1 MPKSSRT
8 YTWTFSKTGGVEQ
21 VVLRKGDDIAHLAE
35 LDQKLW
41 AALSMPVTD
50 SGMSRILSWLDD
62 DKDGKI
68 RIPDILRTV
77 ERLKTELSDLNVLF
91 DKNDLLEARM
101 LADPILLGS
110 ALETMKWGGSEK
122 YLSFEAV
129 GKAKTAFSA
138 MPFNGDGVVTPASAE
153 DQGTKD
159 AIAAII
165 AAGYSVSDAS
175 GESGLDLETL
185 EKFVTDAHA
194 WLAWSKDSDRGGVS
208 DCPDARAA
216 AKLFTQ
222 IRDPLDD
229 YFRRCDILAMAG
241 NDSAMGELQALFSS
255 ALTFD
260 MQEGSEELAR
270 LPIALPRNDGD
281 LLLNS
286 PLHPFLGPKLR
297 AFFGLALSDNP
308 TSASLTRTDWEAMRA
323 SYDTYSAWLLKMPVT
338 GASSLGS
345 EALTTLSS
353 SETFDSVHKLV
364 EADLAFADRLDRFN
378 RLETLLALK
387 KDFLKVL
394 GNFVNFDEFYGKKAG
409 IFQTGHLFI
418 DGRELELCLDV
429 RNPGAHGTMAGLSSM
444 YLLYCDLVRKDG
456 SKKAI
461 VAALTAG
468 DADNIFVGRNGIFYD
483 NEGRDWDAVI
493 TKLVVQPISI
503 REAFFSPYK
512 WFVRTLE
519 EYAMKRAANAE
530 AANLDKV
537 KSVAKSTAETGKAG
551 APADALPVTVP
562 KKVDVGT
569 VAAIGVALGSV
580 GAMVTSILGMFFGMG
595 LWMPLGLI
603 GVILLISGPS
613 MILAWMKLRRRN
625 LGPLLNAEGWAI
637 NGRLKINLPF
647 GTALGHV
654 ALVPI
659 GSARLIR
666 DPFAEKKH
674 GWIFWV
680 ILAVLA
686 AVAIA
691 WATGWLGKVFGY

>member
-1 MPKSSRT
+1 MTRSSSA
-8 YTWTFSKTGGVEQ
+8 YTWTFSRTGGVEQ
-21 VVLRKGDDIAHLAE
+21 VVLRKGDDIARLAE

-41 AALSMPVTD
+41 AALSIPAANP
-50 SGMSRILSWLDD
+50 GLARILDWLDD

-68 RIPDILRTV
+68 RILDILRAV
-77 ERLKTELSDLNVLF
+77 ERLKSELVDLNVLF

-101 LADPILLGS
+101 LSDPILLDS
-110 ALETMKWGGSEK
+110 ARETMKWGGSEK
-122 YLSFEAV
+122 YLSLDAV
-129 GKAKTAFSA
+129 ENAKAAFSA

-159 AIAAII
+159 AIASILAS
-165 AAGYSVSDAS
+165 GYSVPDAS

-185 EKFVTDAHA
+185 EKFVTEAKA
-194 WLAWSKDSDRGGVS
+194 WLAWSSESGHGGVA
-208 DCPDARAA
+208 DCPEARAA
-216 AKLFTQ
+216 ASLFTR

-241 NDSAMGELQALFSS
+241 KDSAMGELQALFSS
-255 ALTFD
+255 ALSHD
-260 MQEGSEELAR
+260 LREDSEELAR
-270 LPIALPRNDGD
+270 LPIALPRAEGD
-281 LLLNS
+281 LQLDS
-286 PLHPFLGPKLR
+286 AMHPFLGPKLR
-297 AFFGLALSDNP
+297 AFFGSVLPGGLS
-308 TSASLTRTDWEAMRA
+308 SGRLTRADWERVRN
-323 SYDTYSAWLLKMPVT
+323 SYDDYSAWLSRMPGN
-338 GASSLGS
+338 GASALGG
-345 EALTTLSS
+345 EALSILSS
-353 SETFDSVHKLV
+353 PETVDAVRRLIES
-364 EADLAFADRLDRFN
+364 DLAFADRLDRFK
-378 RLETLLALK
+378 RLETLLVLK

-394 GNFVNFDEFYGKKAG
+394 GNFVNFEEFYGKKAG
-409 IFQTGHLFI
+409 IFQSGHLFI

-429 RNPGAHGTMAGLSSM
+429 RNPAAHGTMAGLSSM

-456 SKKAI
+456 SRKSI

-537 KSVAKSTAETGKAG
+537 KSAAKSTAETGRAG
-551 APADALPVTVP
+551 APTDALPAAVP
-562 KKVDVGT
+562 KKIDVGT

-595 LWMPLGLI
+595 LWMPLGLV
-603 GVILLISGPS
+603 GVIVLISGPS

-637 NGRLKINLPF
+637 NGRLRINIPF
-647 GTALGHV
+647 GSALGHI
-654 ALVPI
+654 AFVPV

-666 DPFAEKKH
+666 DPFAEKKR

-680 ILAVLA
+680 VIAVLA
-686 AVAIA
+686 AFGIA